1 MKNGVIEMEQ
11 VYSHIVEFLE
21 EELGGD
27 TSGHSLDHA
36 LRVYKNAKAILKE
49 EGGNERIVLISALV
63 HDVIDP
69 KLFKNP
75 HEQQAK
81 LLMFLQMIG
90 CNQVELEQIF
100 YIIENISYKGG
111 NGKPVQT
118 IEAKI
123 VQDADRLDAIG
134 AIGIGRT
141 FMYGGVKGSKMYDEN
156 ISIMNFENEVVYR
169 QHQGTVINHFY
180 EKLFKLKDLMNTETA
195 KQLANKRHEFMVL
208 FVEQFLNEWNGQL

>member
-1 MKNGVIEMEQ
+1 MEQ
-11 VYSHIVEFLE
+11 IYSRIIEFLE
-21 EELGGD
+21 EELGHD

-36 LRVYKNAKAILKE
+36 IRVYKNAKAILKL

-69 KLFKNP
+69 KLFDN
-75 HEQQAK
+75 HCEQQAK
-81 LLMFLQMIG
+81 LLIFLQTLG
-90 CNQVELEQIF
+90 CSQSELEQIF

-111 NGKPVQT
+111 NGEPVKT
-118 IEAKI
+118 LEAQI

-141 FMYGGVKGSKMYDEN
+141 FMYGGSKGSKMYDEN
-156 ISIMNFENEVVYR
+156 ISVMEFEDEATYR
-169 QHQGTVINHFY
+169 NHQGTVINHFY

-195 KQLANKRHEFMVL
+195 KRLAYKRHEFMVK
-208 FVEQFLNEWNGQL
+208 FVEQFLQEWNGQA

>member
-1 MKNGVIEMEQ
+1 MEQ
-11 VYSHIVEFLE
+11 IYSRIIEFLE
-21 EELGGD
+21 EELGHD

-36 LRVYKNAKAILKE
+36 IRVYKNAKAILML

-69 KLFKNP
+69 KLFDN
-75 HEQQAK
+75 HREQQAK
-81 LLMFLQMIG
+81 LLIFLQTLG
-90 CNQVELEQIF
+90 CSQSELEQIF

-111 NGKPVQT
+111 NGEPVKT
-118 IEAKI
+118 LEAQI

-141 FMYGGVKGSKMYDEN
+141 FMYGGSKGSKMYDEN
-156 ISIMNFENEVVYR
+156 ISVMEFEDEATYR
-169 QHQGTVINHFY
+169 NHQGTVINHFY

-195 KQLANKRHEFMVL
+195 KRLAYRRHEFMVK
-208 FVEQFLNEWNGQL
+208 FVEQFLQEWNGQA

>member
-1 MKNGVIEMEQ
+1 MEQ
-11 VYSHIVEFLE
+11 IYSRIIEFLE
-21 EELGGD
+21 EELGHD

-36 LRVYKNAKAILKE
+36 IRVYKNAKAILML

-69 KLFKNP
+69 KLFDN
-75 HEQQAK
+75 HREQQAK
-81 LLMFLQMIG
+81 LLIFLQTLG
-90 CNQVELEQIF
+90 CSQSELEQIF

-111 NGKPVQT
+111 NGEPVKT
-118 IEAKI
+118 LEAQI

-141 FMYGGVKGSKMYDEN
+141 FMYGGSKGSKMYDEN
-156 ISIMNFENEVVYR
+156 ISVMEFEDEATYR
-169 QHQGTVINHFY
+169 NHQGTVINHFY

-195 KQLANKRHEFMVL
+195 KRLASKRHEFMVK
-208 FVEQFLNEWNGQL
+208 FVEQFLHEWNGQA

>member
-1 MKNGVIEMEQ
+1 MET
-11 VYSHIVEFLE
+11 VYSDIIKFLKD
-21 EELGGD
+21 ELGHD

-36 LRVYKNAKAILKE
+36 VRVYKNAKAILRV

-69 KLFKNP
+69 KLFDNP
-75 HEQQAK
+75 FEQQAK
-81 LLMFLQMIG
+81 LLIFLQTLG
-90 CNQVELEQIF
+90 CSQSELEQIF

-111 NGKPVQT
+111 NGERVKT
-118 IEAKI
+118 LEAQI

-141 FMYGGVKGSKMYDEN
+141 FMYGGSKGNKMYDEN
-156 ISIMNFENEVVYR
+156 ISIMEFENEEAYR
-169 QHQGTVINHFY
+169 KHQGTVINHFY

-195 KQLANKRHEFMVL
+195 KRLASKRHEFMVK
-208 FVEQFLNEWNGQL
+208 FVEQFLHEWNGQA